1 MVETC
6 QIGPVWC
13 HASSLWKAAAVKAD
27 EIKIGSHESILYQHN
42 NKPLMYTVWANSNL
56 VKILSN
62 FHSHIIHS
70 HIIQQGG
77 IKRKIRNPLTNQ

>member
-27 EIKIGSHESILYQHN
+27 ETKIGSHMSILYQHN
-42 NKPLMYTVWANSNL
+42 NKSLMYTVWANNNL

-62 FHSHIIHS
+62 LILLLFNKEES
-70 HIIQQGG
+70 
-77 IKRKIRNPLTNQ
+77 REE